1 MIKDYLYTQITSSLE
16 SLAYNNDITLVNA
29 EDLSE
34 NVPDTAL
41 INTRAVI
48 MNKQFDINVD
58 YTYRLAHE
66 LSHILYGDKD
76 AQAVYQFSEYGKR
89 GEELLAHKKA
99 IKMLMSI
106 EMPTT
111 VNGFMEY
118 YHVPSWLEHYAN
130 ETFKSLSVVE

>member
-1 MIKDYLYTQITSSLE
+1 MIKDYLYMQIISYLE
-16 SLAYNNDITLVNA
+16 SLACNNDITLVNA

-48 MNKQFDINVD
+48 MNENFDINVD

-66 LSHILYGDKD
+66 LSHILYGDHD

-89 GEELLAHKKA
+89 GEELLAHRNA
-99 IKMLMSI
+99 IRMLMSI
-106 EMPTT
+106 EIPSNPFT
-111 VNGFMEY
+111 FMSY
-118 YHVPSWLEHYAN
+118 YKVPSWLENDAIRIYN
-130 ETFKSLSVVE
+130 ELKVVD

>member
-1 MIKDYLYTQITSSLE
+1 MDRYENQIF
-16 SLAYNNDITLVNA
+16 D
-29 EDLSE
+29 
-34 NVPDTAL
+34 AL
-41 INTRAVI
+41 INIASKNAIDIIYMDLKKTTPDVASPLDNVIIINRKFETRSS
-48 MNKQFDINVD
+48 FS
-58 YTYRLAHE
+58 YRFAHE
-66 LSHILYGDKD
+66 LSHILYGEAD

-89 GEELLAHKKA
+89 GEELLAHKNA

-130 ETFKSLSVVE
+130 EIFKSFTVVE

>member
-1 MIKDYLYTQITSSLE
+1 MIKDYLYMQITSSLE
-16 SLAYNNDITLVNA
+16 SLACNNDITLVNA

-66 LSHILYGDKD
+66 LSHVLYGDKD

-89 GEELLAHKKA
+89 GEELLAHRNA
-99 IKMLMSI
+99 IRMLMSI
-106 EMPTT
+106 EMPSSPF
-111 VNGFMEY
+111 NFMSY
-118 YHVPSWLEHYAN
+118 YHIPSWLECDVIRTFN
-130 ETFKSLSVVE
+130 EFNVVE

>member
-1 MIKDYLYTQITSSLE
+1 
-16 SLAYNNDITLVNA
+16 
-29 EDLSE
+29 LSE

-89 GEELLAHKKA
+89 GEELLAHRNA
-99 IKMLMSI
+99 IRMLMSI
-106 EMPTT
+106 EIPSNPFT
-111 VNGFMEY
+111 FMSY
-118 YHVPSWLEHYAN
+118 YKVPSWLENDAIRIYN
-130 ETFKSLSVVE
+130 ELKVVD